1 MELNMVAGSAERCWD
16 KYARLEGSRCEDR
29 GCSALAARLYALLLS
44 VDGGQVLSEQS
55 EDELRSGSSRSKVE
69 VMVKFDRGE
78 APIGESG

>member
-44 VDGGQVLSEQS
+44 VDGVRCC
-55 EDELRSGSSRSKVE
+55 RSNPKMSC
-69 VMVKFDRGE
+69 DRDP
-78 APIGESG
+78 AAARWR